1 LTDDDATSA
10 LTIKAL
16 IEEVEATPST
26 PAVDAGARLKAPQTT
41 IRDEC
46 DGHVCFDD
54 EVVRILSVIDGAT
67 NHAPGLW

>member
-26 PAVDAGARLKAPQTT
+26 PAVDAQARIKVLQTAL
-41 IRDEC
+41 RDEC
-46 DGHVCFDD
+46 DG
-54 EVVRILSVIDGAT
+54 RL
-67 NHAPGLW
+67 LR